1 MAESRDLTI
10 AQELGQRVTQFEAAL
25 AGSGIS
31 PKKFVRVI
39 MTAIAL
45 NPDLLNCNRRSLMN
59 AAMKAASDGLVP
71 DGHDGALVPFD
82 GQVTWMP
89 MVAGVRKKVR
99 RSGEVTTWDVTAVFQ
114 KDAFDYEL
122 GDEPFIKHKPYMAPE
137 LPRDD
142 GESDEDYTKR
152 LRKHLDHGLLTHVY
166 SVAKIKGGDKSRD
179 VMTRAEVELV
189 RDTYARK
196 NRKGEFS
203 PAWRKSFPE
212 MAKKTLAR
220 RHAKQLPM
228 SSDIMSLLSRD
239 DDLYDVER
247 ERADRIQAPRV
258 LDDRLELLAGVD
270 SETGEFPASDDGVS
284 TPPSEERAA
293 PDEIVSGVGAGFE
306 EGAAHTSFAESG
318 ADIPPAPDSAGDQ
331 GAPRSTVV
339 TPEPDR
345 PQSSGSQAP
354 PGAAKTPSQAPGG
367 TTRKPRSDQR
377 PDLVAVSIEMRGAD
391 MAQKGRPEL
400 ERWVNELPP
409 DEMAK
414 ISLAQLKAWR
424 VVADKVAAT

>member
-1 MAESRDLTI
+1 MANELTV
-10 AQELGQRVTQFEAAL
+10 AQELGQKVTQFEAAL
-25 AGSGIS
+25 IGSGIA
-31 PKKFVRVI
+31 PKKFVRVV
-39 MTAIAL
+39 MMAIQL
-45 NPDLLNCNRRSLMN
+45 NPDLLNMNRRSLMN
-59 AAMKAASDGLVP
+59 AAMKAAADGLVP

-99 RSGEVTTWDVTAVFQ
+99 RTGEVTSWDVTAVFA
-114 KDAFDYEL
+114 KDMFDFEL
-122 GDEPFIKHKPYMAPE
+122 GDSPFIKHKPYMPGPPSPQAE
-137 LPRDD
+137 
-142 GESDEDYTKR
+142 GEADQAYNRRVREHIS
-152 LRKHLDHGLLTHVY
+152 HGEMTFVY
-166 SVAKIKGGDKSRD
+166 SVAKLKGGDLSRD
-179 VMTRAEVELV
+179 VMSRAEVELV

-196 NRKGEFS
+196 NKKGEFS

-239 DDLYDVER
+239 DDLYDLER
-247 ERADRIQAPRV
+247 DRAERVQAPRV
-258 LDDRLELLAGVD
+258 LSDRLDFLAGVD
-270 SETGEFPASDDGVS
+270 SETGEFPVSDDGAELPPSQRDGVT
-284 TPPSEERAA
+284 TPPSHRAA
-293 PDEIVSGVGAGFE
+293 PDDDVSGVGAGGS
-306 EGAAHTSFAESG
+306 EGAAQLSQSG
-318 ADIPPAPDSAGDQ
+318 AEIPPAPD
-331 GAPRSTVV
+331 GAD
-339 TPEPDR
+339 DR
-345 PQSSGSQAP
+345 PQKVVTQPEPEGPHLSGSQAP

-367 TTRKPRSDQR
+367 TRKPQ
-377 PDLVAVSIEMRGAD
+377 PSIEMRGAD

-400 ERWVNELPP
+400 EKWVNELPP

>member
-1 MAESRDLTI
+1 MMVTESRDLTI
-10 AQELGQRVTQFEAAL
+10 AQELGQKVSQFEAAL
-25 AGSGIS
+25 IGSGIS
-31 PKKFVRVI
+31 PKKFVRVV
-39 MTAIAL
+39 MMAIQL
-45 NPDLLNCNRRSLMN
+45 NPELLNCNRRSLMN
-59 AAMKAASDGLVP
+59 AAMKAAADGLVP

-82 GQVTWMP
+82 GMVTWMP
-89 MVAGVRKKVR
+89 MIAGVRKKVR

-114 KDAFDYEL
+114 KDHFDYEL
-122 GDEPFIKHKPYMAPE
+122 GDDPFIKHKPYMAPE
-137 LPRDD
+137 LPRAD
-142 GESDEDYTKR
+142 GEADADYNKR
-152 LRKHLDHGLLTHVY
+152 LRAHLDHGLLTHVY

-196 NRKGEFS
+196 NKKGEFS

-247 ERADRIQAPRV
+247 ERADRVQAPRV
-258 LDDRLELLAGVD
+258 LSDRLDFLVGVD
-270 SETGEFPASDDGVS
+270 PETGEFSASEDGVS

-293 PDEIVSGVGAGFE
+293 PDDGDGVGTE
-306 EGAAHTSFAESG
+306 TEGAAHTSFAESG
-318 ADIPPAPDSAGDQ
+318 ADIPPAPDSAGDR
-331 GAPRSTVV
+331 GAPPPAV
-339 TPEPDR
+339 TQPEPEQ
-345 PQSSGSQAP
+345 PQPSGSQAP

-367 TTRKPRSDQR
+367 TTKRPKTIEQRGGEMALKGRSD
-377 PDLVAVSIEMRGAD
+377 
-391 MAQKGRPEL
+391 L

-409 DEMAK
+409 DTMAK